1 VPATDPIAARLA
13 TFIKLEIA
21 IKGMTHAAIKMA
33 PMDMAT
39 HRRWLQQN
47 SSLSSLSFW
56 ETNADA
62 VTCCEFIEKLACLI
76 FSCEQLV
83 DSALY
88 REHRIR
94 L

>member
-1 VPATDPIAARLA
+1 MPEQSVSVCVITKFVDNIPATDPIAARLA

-62 VTCCEFIEKLACLI
+62 VT
-76 FSCEQLV
+76 V
-83 DSALY
+83 
-88 REHRIR
+88 
-94 L
+94 